1 MSKKEGLFYDVRR
14 LISDLA
20 EKVWIEEYVQSI
32 VNEECSS
39 IRTAEPEIA
48 RLIIKWAD
56 CKEPIFMFTSM
67 CRAAGIDA
75 KPINLDDYSVEFDT
89 AVFTSYGQDYT
100 IEIGYGLKKDKKLTV
115 KKPKEEIVVKSSN
128 NYDISSFSAEYT
140 CLKSRILCMMNLVN
154 TKITI
159 FNEDS
164 ENAVLSITV
173 HGIKSQGNFM
183 EVYHKIK
190 NSLESQIQNILVGN
204 VNISNIIGICE
215 KEFNIETIEVF
226 YADKIL
232 KYRRY
237 KLLSSYRDYNGI
249 EFYNDENENIIKY
262 RCPLENG
269 IVVEYRKGKYNVF
282 NMDCEDKEK
291 LSYFIKE
298 ADKVI
303 DFIMAENRIL
313 W

>member
-1 MSKKEGLFYDVRR
+1 MRNSFYNVEKMADKK
-14 LISDLA
+14 
-20 EKVWIEEYVQSI
+20 IEEKRK
-32 VNEECSS
+32 NEELEMIEET
-39 IRTAEPEIA
+39 IRSFTEDPLKNGLTEEQMF
-48 RLIIKWAD
+48 LIK
-56 CKEPIFMFTSM
+56 
-67 CRAAGIDA
+67 
-75 KPINLDDYSVEFDT
+75 Y
-89 AVFTSYGQDYT
+89 
-100 IEIGYGLKKDKKLTV
+100 YGLN
-115 KKPKEEIVVKSSN
+115 EE
-128 NYDISSFSAEYT
+128 
-140 CLKSRILCMMNLVN
+140 LLVQ
-154 TKITI
+154 K
-159 FNEDS
+159 
-164 ENAVLSITV
+164 
-173 HGIKSQGNFM
+173 
-183 EVYHKIK
+183 
-190 NSLESQIQNILVGN
+190 N